1 MMALSS
7 VVASPWIRFSPYLLC
22 QPSLRL
28 AGPKSANSCG
38 ASNPLFPAQ
47 TGEGLGN
54 CGVGNNPN
62 FPDKPEGQPFQ
73 D

>member
-1 MMALSS
+1 MRRMLLIVTVALVMAAL
-7 VVASPWIRFSPYLLC
+7 VLAAAMPVF
-22 QPSLRL
+22 

-47 TGEGLGN
+47 TGEGLGS
-54 CGVGNNPN
+54 CGVSNNQN